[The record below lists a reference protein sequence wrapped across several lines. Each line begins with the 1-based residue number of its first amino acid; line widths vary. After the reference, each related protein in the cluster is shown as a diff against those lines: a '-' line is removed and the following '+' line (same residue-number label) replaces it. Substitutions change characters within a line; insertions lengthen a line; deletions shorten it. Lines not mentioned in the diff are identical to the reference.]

1 MIKASF
7 KFTSEIALQIE
18 HYLFEYAPHNWVLLS
33 DPKEK
38 EIELVGYFSGKK
50 EAKTSF
56 KDIFGD
62 INEINSDIL
71 IFDRVDEEDWQNSY
85 KKHFHPWNINSF
97 HWVPIWEKNTYKIPR
112 FQKKIFL
119 DPGMA
124 FGTGNHETTKLCLK
138 SMIEG
143 NKKTLGNYDSF
154 ADFGCGSGILAL
166 TASMMGFSNV
176 YGMDIDEDAIKVS
189 YQNAKLNN
197 IENVKFEQG
206 DLNKIKKNKGYDFIV
221 ANIQSDILI
230 ENSFNIL
237 EHLKNNGIL
246 VLSGILEIELKDV
259 LKHFQK
265 EFKAKFMST
274 DVESHTLNEWASLK
288 FLVNR

>member
-7 KFTSEIALQIE
+7 KFSSVIALQLE
-18 HYLFEYAPHNWVLLS
+18 HHLFEFAPHKWVLLS
-33 DPKEK
+33 DPNENDK
-38 EIELVGYFSGKK
+38 ELVGYFSSKK

-56 KDIFGD
+56 KDIFRD

-71 IFDRVDEEDWQNSY
+71 IFDKVDEEDWQNSY
-85 KKHFHPWNINSF
+85 KKHFHPWNINGF
-97 HWVPIWEKNTYKIPR
+97 HWVPIWEKNTYKIPS

-138 SMIEG
+138 SMIECDE
-143 NKKTLGNYDSF
+143 KTIGNYDSF

-166 TASMMGFSNV
+166 TACMIGFNNV
-176 YGMDIDEDAIKVS
+176 YGMDIDEDAVKVS

-197 IENVKFEQG
+197 IENVKFEQRH
-206 DLNKIKKNKGYDFIV
+206 LNEVKKNKGFDFIV
-221 ANIQSDILI
+221 ANIQADILI
-230 ENSFNIL
+230 ENSSRIL
-237 EHLKNNGIL
+237 EHLKKKGIL

-259 LKHFQK
+259 LKHFLK
-265 EFKAKFMST
+265 EIKSKSMTAE
-274 DVESHTLNEWASLK
+274 VESHTLNEWASVK
-288 FLVNR
+288 FFVNR